1 MFLLDVLL
9 NGVVLGGMYALTA
22 LGLNLQYGVARI
34 MNLSYGEFLMI
45 AAFISFLLFT
55 SYGLDPLLGMAIS
68 VPVMFVANWL
78 IYQIFL
84 FPLVRRAKSRDALEG
99 DTILVTFGLL
109 FLIQGGAMLEWG
121 AQYRGYAFLAVP
133 VHIGAFT
140 FALNRL
146 VAFAAAC
153 VIGIVAFVI
162 LRFTRTGTALRALAV
177 DPRSAELVAIDVRRY
192 NALAFACGGGM
203 VAAAGTL
210 ISMFLSFNPT
220 IGISFTLK
228 ALIVMV
234 MGGIGNMAG
243 SLLAGVILGVA
254 ESVGAYLVD
263 PGLTLAIN
271 YAMFILVV
279 LLRPNGLFARA

>member
-1 MFLLDVLL
+1 VLL
-9 NGVVLGGMYALTA
+9 NGAVLGGMYALIA

-34 MNLSYGEFLMI
+34 MNLSYGEFLML
-45 AAFISFLLFT
+45 AASMNLWLFT
-55 SYGLDPLLGMAIS
+55 SYSVDPLLGLAVS
-68 VPVMFVANWL
+68 VPLIFLANWV

-84 FPLVRRAKSRDALEG
+84 VPLVRRARSRDALEA
-99 DTILVTFGLL
+99 DTILLTFGLL
-109 FLIQGGAMLEWG
+109 FVVQGGAMLEWG
-121 AQYRGYAFLAVP
+121 AQYRGYSFLAVP

-153 VIGIVAFVI
+153 IIGFLAFAV
-162 LRFTRTGTALRALAV
+162 LRFTRIGTAMRALAV
-177 DPRSAELVAIDVRRY
+177 DPDSAQLVAIDVRRY
-192 NALAFACGGGM
+192 SALAFASGGAM

-220 IGISFTLK
+220 IGITFTLK

-254 ESVGAYLVD
+254 EALGAYLVD

-271 YAMFILVV
+271 YAMFLLVV

>member
-9 NGVVLGGMYALTA
+9 NGAVLGGMYALIA

-34 MNLSYGEFLMI
+34 MNLSYGEFLML
-45 AAFISFLLFT
+45 AAFMSFWLFT
-55 SYGLDPLLGMAIS
+55 SYSVDPLLGLAVS
-68 VPVMFVANWL
+68 VPLIFLANWL

-84 FPLVRRAKSRDALEG
+84 VPLVRRARSRDALEA
-99 DTILVTFGLL
+99 DTILLTFGLL
-109 FLIQGGAMLEWG
+109 FVVQGGAMLEWG
-121 AQYRGYAFLAVP
+121 AQYRGYSFLAVP

-153 VIGIVAFVI
+153 IIGFLAFAV
-162 LRFTRTGTALRALAV
+162 LRFTRIGTAMRALAV
-177 DPRSAELVAIDVRRY
+177 DPDSAQLVAIDVRRY
-192 NALAFACGGGM
+192 SALAFASGGAM

-220 IGISFTLK
+220 IGITFTLK

-254 ESVGAYLVD
+254 EALGAYLVD

-271 YAMFILVV
+271 YAIFLLVV

>member
-9 NGVVLGGMYALTA
+9 NGAVLGGMYALIA

-34 MNLSYGEFLMI
+34 MNLSYGEFLML
-45 AAFISFLLFT
+45 AAFMNFWLFT
-55 SYGLDPLLGMAIS
+55 SYSVDPLLGLAVS
-68 VPVMFVANWL
+68 VPLIFLANWV

-84 FPLVRRAKSRDALEG
+84 VPLVRRARSRDALEA
-99 DTILVTFGLL
+99 DTILLTFGLL
-109 FLIQGGAMLEWG
+109 FVVQGGAMLEWG
-121 AQYRGYAFLAVP
+121 AQYRGYSFLAVP

-153 VIGIVAFVI
+153 IIGFLAFAV
-162 LRFTRTGTALRALAV
+162 LRFTRIGTAMRALAV
-177 DPRSAELVAIDVRRY
+177 DPDSAQLVAIDVRRY
-192 NALAFACGGGM
+192 SALAFASGGAM

-220 IGISFTLK
+220 IGITFTLK

-254 ESVGAYLVD
+254 EALGAYLVD
-263 PGLTLAIN
+263 LGLTLAIN
-271 YAMFILVV
+271 YAMFLLVV

>member
-1 MFLLDVLL
+1 VLL
-9 NGVVLGGMYALTA
+9 NGAVLGGMYALIA

-34 MNLSYGEFLMI
+34 MNLSYGEFLML
-45 AAFISFLLFT
+45 AAFMNFWLFT
-55 SYGLDPLLGMAIS
+55 SYSVDPLLGLAVS
-68 VPVMFVANWL
+68 VPLIFLANWV

-84 FPLVRRAKSRDALEG
+84 VPLVRRARSRDALEA
-99 DTILVTFGLL
+99 DTILLTFGLL
-109 FLIQGGAMLEWG
+109 FVVQGGAMLEWG
-121 AQYRGYAFLAVP
+121 AQYRGYSFLAVP

-153 VIGIVAFVI
+153 IIGFLAFAV
-162 LRFTRTGTALRALAV
+162 LRFTRIGTAMRALAV
-177 DPRSAELVAIDVRRY
+177 DPDSAQLVAIDVRRY
-192 NALAFACGGGM
+192 SALAFASGGAM

-220 IGISFTLK
+220 IGITFTLK

-254 ESVGAYLVD
+254 EALGAYLVD

-271 YAMFILVV
+271 YAMFLLVV

>member
-9 NGVVLGGMYALTA
+9 NGAVLGGMYALIA

-34 MNLSYGEFLMI
+34 MNLSYGEFLML
-45 AAFISFLLFT
+45 AAFMNFWLFT
-55 SYGLDPLLGMAIS
+55 SYSVDPLLGLAVS
-68 VPVMFVANWL
+68 VPLIFLANWV

-84 FPLVRRAKSRDALEG
+84 VPLVRRARSRDALEA
-99 DTILVTFGLL
+99 DTILLTFGLL
-109 FLIQGGAMLEWG
+109 FVVQGGAMLEWG
-121 AQYRGYAFLAVP
+121 AQYRGYSFLAVP

-153 VIGIVAFVI
+153 IIGFLAFAV
-162 LRFTRTGTALRALAV
+162 LRFTRIGTAMRALAV
-177 DPRSAELVAIDVRRY
+177 DPDSAQLVAIDVRRY
-192 NALAFACGGGM
+192 RALAFASGGAM

-220 IGISFTLK
+220 IGITFTLK

-254 ESVGAYLVD
+254 EALGAYLVD

-271 YAMFILVV
+271 YAMFLLVV